1 MKRSSYVVTF
11 LSMAILIVCLA
22 SSAKADTVDPAI
34 GVKGG
39 TGTISWAGS
48 ISIFF
53 DPTTAGVTCTDG
65 TCSYTSPESFA
76 ISEGTITDFEYAFS
90 QSQNTGFSV
99 AADSVFNILT
109 VVSDVNTANPI
120 AFLSGG
126 TILPPCFEGCE
137 VFTPNTIVGDFVLEA
152 GGVVEGTTGTF
163 TSNVPVPTPEPGTI
177 ILLTSGLGAMGLRRL
192 RRNKAAA

>member
-1 MKRSSYVVTF
+1 MKRTIYAVAF
-11 LSMAILIVCLA
+11 LSMAILLVCLA
-22 SSAKADTVDPAI
+22 GSAKADTVDPAI
-34 GVKGG
+34 GVRGG
-39 TGTISWAGS
+39 TGTTGWSGS

-53 DPTTAGVTCTDG
+53 DPTTAGVTCSDG

-109 VVSDVNTANPI
+109 IVSDVNTDNPI

-126 TILPPCFEGCE
+126 TILPPCEACE

-152 GGVVEGTTGTF
+152 SGVVQGTTGTF